1 MRQSILSALPLAF
14 ALLLCAGAAQADGT
28 KPVTGGP
35 VVRGLTLLPRPPGAN
50 PGDST
55 GKTCDFSKEEVN
67 QSGKLTGASVNCGAD
82 ATKDGLVADLP
93 TRFNAY
99 CVVRSA
105 PVKSARLIP
114 AALSGNATHCDLSG
128 ITPQD
133 ATHQFGG
140 AVWR

>member
-1 MRQSILSALPLAF
+1 MRQSILSSLAPAV

-35 VVRGLTLLPRPPGAN
+35 VVRGVTILPRPAGAN
-50 PGDST
+50 TGDST
-55 GKTCDFSKEEVN
+55 GKTCDFSKEDVD
-67 QSGKLTGASVNCGAD
+67 QSGYMIGASVNCGAD
-82 ATKDGLVADLP
+82 ATVTALVADLP
-93 TRFNAY
+93 ARFNAY

-114 AALSGNATHCDLSG
+114 APLSGNDTHCDLSG
-128 ITPQD
+128 IKPKD
-133 ATHQFGG
+133 ATGQFGG